1 MNLKRNKV
9 TVLAARA
16 LLTLV
21 HGLALTTGTLLVVGS
36 PAALAAGEG
45 DRLEAETSARPLRHL
60 WGRLVDAEAQ
70 APLAGVVVSDEASGQ
85 QAVTDGLGRF
95 YLPVAGERLVID
107 HPGYRPIQVQVADE
121 GVLIG
126 GDTPPAVAR
135 PLVETGLQ
143 VALERLPALVAL
155 PKLPRLL
162 ESAVALGWNPDL
174 LGERFVASDGA
185 TFGLGGGRFSQ
196 GELDL
201 TLGGAHAIGMLS
213 YVPRYYSLQRGDTQE
228 IFQRWQHQAELAVMY
243 RHAWDR
249 LALAA
254 GPALLLDHTA
264 VVERPLKAGRER
276 DYLDDPLTRL
286 AAGLSARAAW
296 ALPFASGLTL
306 DAAAG
311 AWPWSFTGQPEAG
324 QAWAAGGHLGLSWWP
339 WDAFGLT
346 IRCQHLHWQGGT
358 FQQAH
363 QGMRVGVVYGL

>member
-1 MNLKRNKV
+1 MIVSRPAV

-16 LLTLV
+16 SLTLV
-21 HGLALTTGTLLVVGS
+21 RGLALMAGTMLVVGS
-36 PAALAAGEG
+36 PAALAAGEA
-45 DRLEAETSARPLRHL
+45 DRQEAETAARPLRHL

-70 APLAGVVVSDEASGQ
+70 APLAGVVVRDEVSSQ

-95 YLPVAGERLVID
+95 YLPVAGVRLAID
-107 HPGYRPIQVQVADE
+107 HPGYRPVQVQVTDK

-126 GDTPPAVAR
+126 GDVLAPTMAR

-143 VALERLPALVAL
+143 VALERLPAPQ
-155 PKLPRLL
+155 PKSPRLL
-162 ESAVALGWNPDL
+162 EPALALGWNPDL

-201 TLGGAHAIGMLS
+201 ALGGAHAIGMLS
-213 YVPRYYSLQRGDTQE
+213 YVPRFYSLQRGDTQE
-228 IFQRWQHQAELAVMY
+228 VFQRWQHQAELAVMY
-243 RHAWDR
+243 RHAWDQ

-264 VVERPLKAGRER
+264 VVERPLQAGRGR

-286 AAGLSARAAW
+286 AAGVSARAAW
-296 ALPFASGLTL
+296 ALPVAAALTL
-306 DAAAG
+306 DVAAG
-311 AWPWSFTGQPEAG
+311 AWPWSVTRQTGAD

-346 IRCQHLHWQGGT
+346 VRYQHLHWQAGT

-363 QGMRVGVVYGL
+363 QGLRVGVVYGL